1 MNIFMNRFLFDSGK
15 IPLLISFN
23 ISFQMDGQ
31 LILISWHSS
40 VKDIFC
46 FLWFKALCFPN
57 PGRLKSYLH

>member
-23 ISFQMDGQ
+23 ISFQMEGQ

-40 VKDIFC
+40 VEDIFC
-46 FLWFKALCFPN
+46 F
-57 PGRLKSYLH
+57 GLKLSVFQTLGG